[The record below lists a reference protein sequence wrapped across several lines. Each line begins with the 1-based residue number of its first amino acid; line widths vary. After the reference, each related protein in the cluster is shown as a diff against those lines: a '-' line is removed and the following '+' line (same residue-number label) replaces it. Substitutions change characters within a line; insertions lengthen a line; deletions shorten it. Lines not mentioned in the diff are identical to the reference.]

1 MCKHTVYKTSIE
13 VTMLKAT
20 KVRIYPTPE
29 QAEFLN
35 RQFGAVRFAYNK
47 ALHIISSKYKRH
59 GLKLKAK
66 KDLKPLLAVAKTSRK
81 YHWLKD
87 FDSIALQQACINLDK
102 AFSRFFDPKLTSRY
116 PKFKSKHG
124 RQSSYHCM
132 SVGCG
137 DDWVKVAKLKQPI
150 KARIHRKLEGKL
162 KSITLSRTVT
172 GEYYA
177 SLLHDDGL
185 EAPAPIQSL
194 DEDQVQALDMGLT
207 HLAIDSSGD
216 KTPNPRFLKKA
227 SANLRRKQKALSRCK
242 KGSKGRVKARLKL
255 AKAHQRLANARAD
268 FQHKLSR
275 QLIDENQAVI
285 VETLKVKNMLKNRKL
300 SKHIAD
306 ASWPGLI
313 QKLEYK
319 AKKEGKHLV
328 KIDQWFA
335 SSKTCSCCGHKLE
348 GLSLK
353 VRQWQCPSCSAWRD
367 RDINAALNIRAQGI
381 LKLKAA
387 GLSVSANGGKRQS
400 GHVPVAA

>member
-1 MCKHTVYKTSIE
+1 MSAE
-13 VTMLKAT
+13 MLKAT

-35 RQFGAVRFAYNK
+35 HQFGAVRFVYNK
-47 ALHIISSKYKRH
+47 ALHIISSQYKRH
-59 GLKLKAK
+59 GLKLNPK
-66 KDLKPLLAVAKTSRK
+66 KDLKPLLAVAKKSRK

-102 AFSRFFDPKLTSRY
+102 AFQSFFDPKLPFRY
-116 PKFKSKHG
+116 PKFKRKHG
-124 RQSSYHCM
+124 KQSSYHCM
-132 SVGCG
+132 SVDCG
-137 DDWVKVAKLKQPI
+137 DDWIKLPKLKQPI
-150 KARIHRKLEGKL
+150 RARIHRKVEGKL

-177 SLLHDDGL
+177 SLLHEDGQ
-185 EAPAPIQSL
+185 EGPAPIQSL
-194 DEDQVQALDMGLT
+194 NAVQVLGLDMGLT
-207 HLAIDSSGD
+207 HLAIDSNGT
-216 KTPNPRFLKKA
+216 KKPNPRFLKKA

-242 KGSKGRVKARLKL
+242 KGSKGRAKARLKL

-275 QLIDENQAVI
+275 QVIDENQAVI
-285 VETLKVKNMLKNRKL
+285 VETLKVKNMLKNKKL

-306 ASWPGLI
+306 ASWSGLI

-319 AKKEGKHLV
+319 SKEQGKHLI

-348 GLSLK
+348 ELSLN
-353 VRQWQCPSCSAWRD
+353 VRDWHCPACSTQRD
-367 RDINAALNIRAQGI
+367 RDINAALNIKAQGI

>member
-1 MCKHTVYKTSIE
+1 MI
-13 VTMLKAT
+13 KAT

-29 QAEFLN
+29 QANFLS

-47 ALHIISSKYKRH
+47 ALHIISSQYKHH

-66 KDLKPLLAVAKTSRK
+66 KDIKPLLAVAKKSRK

-87 FDSIALQQACINLDK
+87 FDSIALQQAVINLDK
-102 AFSRFFDPKLTSRY
+102 AFQSFFDPKLPARY
-116 PKFKSKHG
+116 PKFKRKHG

-132 SVGCG
+132 SVSCG
-137 DDWVKVAKLKQPI
+137 DHWIKIPKMEPI
-150 KARIHRKLEGKL
+150 KARVHRKVQGRL
-162 KSITLSRTVT
+162 KSITLSRTLT

-177 SLLHDDGL
+177 SLLHEDGA
-185 EAPAPIQSL
+185 EAAAPMQSL
-194 DEDQVQALDMGLT
+194 DESKVLGLDMGLT
-207 HLAIDSSGD
+207 HLAIDSGGK

-242 KGSKGRVKARLKL
+242 KGSQGRAKARLKL

-306 ASWPGLI
+306 ASWTGLI

-319 AKKEGKHLV
+319 AKEQGKHLI

-335 SSKTCSCCGHKLE
+335 SSKTCSCCGHKLDD
-348 GLSLK
+348 LPLTI
-353 VRQWQCPSCSAWRD
+353 RQWQCPACSAQND
-367 RDINAALNIRAQGI
+367 RDINAALNIKAQGI
-381 LKLKAA
+381 LKLKAE

-400 GHVPVAA
+400 SHALVAA

>member
-1 MCKHTVYKTSIE
+1 MI
-13 VTMLKAT
+13 KAT

-47 ALHIISSKYKRH
+47 ALQIISSQYKRH

-66 KDLKPLLAVAKTSRK
+66 KDLKPLLAVAKKSRK

-87 FDSIALQQACINLDK
+87 FDSIALQQACINLDQ
-102 AFSRFFDPKLTSRY
+102 AFQRFFDPKLPARY
-116 PKFKSKHG
+116 PKLKRKHG
-124 RQSSYHCM
+124 KQSSYHCM

-137 DDWVKVAKLKQPI
+137 DGWIKVPKLKQPI
-150 KARIHRKLEGKL
+150 KARIHRELAGKL

-177 SLLHDDGL
+177 SLLHDDGQ

-194 DEDQVQALDMGLT
+194 NADQVLGLDMGLT
-207 HLAIDSSGD
+207 HLAIDSNA
-216 KTPNPRFLKKA
+216 KKIPNPRFLKQA
-227 SANLRRKQKALSRCK
+227 TDNLRRKQKNLSRCK
-242 KGSKGRVKARLKL
+242 KGSKGRAKARLKL
-255 AKAHQRLANARAD
+255 AKAYQRLANARAD

-275 QLIDENQAVI
+275 QLVDENQAVI
-285 VETLKVKNMLKNRKL
+285 VETLKIKNLLKNKRL
-300 SKHIAD
+300 SRHIAD
-306 ASWPGLI
+306 ASWSALI

-319 AKKEGKHLV
+319 AKEQGKHLV

-348 GLSLK
+348 ELSLK
-353 VRQWQCPSCSAWRD
+353 VREWQCPSCLAQRD

-387 GLSVSANGGKRQS
+387 GLSVSANGGKHKTS
-400 GHVPVAA
+400 HALAAA